1 MVVVDAVAPVQVKE
15 IVYQKLRDA
24 LVDHQFAPGEALRE
38 VALCA
43 RFEVSKTPIRE
54 ALVRLDHDGL
64 VEIIPYRGARARVYT
79 AADVRG
85 FFQVR
90 EMIECES
97 VRLAVANPDG
107 VLEQLA
113 SNVAQTRAAL
123 EAGDLKKT
131 SAKLDAFDDLLF
143 GILHNRL
150 LDELIER
157 LKLHL
162 RRLGKMGA
170 GKGRFEDSLLQHEM
184 ILAALQQGDA
194 SAAQDA
200 LRAHLASV
208 LEAEIAGLESVAA
221 VSA

>member
-1 MVVVDAVAPVQVKE
+1 MVVIDAVAPVQVKE

-24 LVDHQFAPGEALRE
+24 LVEHQFAPGEALRE

-79 AADVRG
+79 ADDVRE

-90 EMIECES
+90 EMVECEC
-97 VRLAVANPDG
+97 VRLAVDRPA
-107 VLEQLA
+107 VIEHLA
-113 SNVAQTRAAL
+113 TNVEQTRAAL
-123 EAGDLKKT
+123 GAGDLKKA
-131 SAKLDAFDDLLF
+131 SARLDAFDELLF
-143 GILHNRL
+143 GVLRNKLMTEVIDRL
-150 LDELIER
+150 S
-157 LKLHL
+157 LHL

-170 GKGRFEDSLLQHEM
+170 GARRFEDSLAEHER
-184 ILAALQQGDA
+184 IVGALQRGDA
-194 SAAQDA
+194 SGAQDA

-208 LEAEIAGLESVAA
+208 LEAEIAGLESIVAA
-221 VSA
+221 SA

>member
-79 AADVRG
+79 ADDVRE

-90 EMIECES
+90 EMVECEC
-97 VRLAVANPDG
+97 VRLAVERPATVD
-107 VLEQLA
+107 QLA
-113 SNVAQTRAAL
+113 ANVAQTRAAL
-123 EAGDLKKT
+123 EADDLKKA
-131 SAKLDAFDDLLF
+131 SARLDAFDDLLF
-143 GILHNRL
+143 GVLRNRL
-150 LDELIER
+150 LTELIER
-157 LKLHL
+157 LTLHL

-170 GKGRFEDSLLQHEM
+170 GARRFEDSLVEHEL
-184 ILAALQQGDA
+184 ILAALQAGDA
-194 SAAQDA
+194 AGAQAA

-208 LEAEIAGLESVAA
+208 LEAEIAGLEGSGAQ
-221 VSA
+221 SA